1 MLAGHQNCITGQRE
15 ITNRRPNKPAGRRN
29 FNADQLEI
37 VNHHRNMLTGQRD
50 CITGQQKIAN
60 RHPNLP
66 AGQQD
71 CITDLQ
77 TTVHPIIN
85 LPEEI
90 HMSEPTPTPAT
101 PKRSRGNQDQR
112 IADRIAAAHQTLL
125 LVQSDSELAALL
137 AGRGYD
143 AARLAEG
150 QALQVAAQ
158 AAFTGRQRAA
168 ADQTAAT
175 AARVAADATAR
186 RAYNDFRATARAIF
200 PEPAASQALGLAGA
214 ASDDLQK
221 FLTAA
226 RTSYDVALNTAA
238 YLTELARFGYP
249 QATLQAACGL
259 LDDLAAADAAQEA
272 AKAAAM
278 QATRQRDAAAAALD
292 AWLRRFRT
300 VAKIATR
307 GRPDLGL
314 KLGL

>member
-1 MLAGHQNCITGQRE
+1 
-15 ITNRRPNKPAGRRN
+15 
-29 FNADQLEI
+29 
-37 VNHHRNMLTGQRD
+37 
-50 CITGQQKIAN
+50 
-60 RHPNLP
+60 
-66 AGQQD
+66 
-71 CITDLQ
+71 
-77 TTVHPIIN
+77 
-85 LPEEI
+85 
-90 HMSEPTPTPAT
+90 MSEPTPTPAT
-101 PKRSRGNQDQR
+101 PKRGRRNQDQQ
-112 IADRIAAAHQTLL
+112 IANRIAAACQMLTLA
-125 LVQSDSELAALL
+125 QSDSELATLL

-150 QALQVAAQ
+150 QALQSAAQ

-175 AARVAADATAR
+175 AALVAADAAAR
-186 RAYNDFRATARAIF
+186 RAYNDFRVTARAIF

-214 ASDDLQK
+214 ASDDLHK

-226 RTSYDVALNTAA
+226 RASYDVALNTAA

-249 QATLQAACGL
+249 QTTLQAARGL
-259 LDDLAAADAAQEA
+259 LDDLAAADTSQET

-278 QATRQRDAAAAALD
+278 QATRQRDEAVAALA

>member
-1 MLAGHQNCITGQRE
+1 
-15 ITNRRPNKPAGRRN
+15 
-29 FNADQLEI
+29 
-37 VNHHRNMLTGQRD
+37 
-50 CITGQQKIAN
+50 
-60 RHPNLP
+60 
-66 AGQQD
+66 
-71 CITDLQ
+71 
-77 TTVHPIIN
+77 
-85 LPEEI
+85 
-90 HMSEPTPTPAT
+90 MSEPTPTPAA
-101 PKRSRGNQDQR
+101 PKRGRSNQDQR

-175 AARVAADATAR
+175 AALVAADAAAR
-186 RAYNDFRATARAIF
+186 RAYNDFRVTARVVF

-214 ASDDLQK
+214 AADDRQK
-221 FLTAA
+221 FITAA
-226 RTSYDVALNTAA
+226 RASYDVALNTAA
-238 YLTELARFGYP
+238 YLAELARFGY
-249 QATLQAACGL
+249 AQAALETARGL
-259 LDDLAAADAAQEA
+259 LDALTAADAAQEA

-300 VAKIATR
+300 VAKIAAR
-307 GRPDLGL
+307 GRPGLAL
-314 KLGL
+314 KLGV